1 MSSRVNTRS
10 KRKRDATIT
19 KFALKD
25 LLYVALLNDLNISYE
40 HNAWFMGYLIDWNG
54 YNEALMKRGLI
65 LLDLDF
71 VAVWSRELKTMND
84 GKEGGRY
91 RYPESFIKL
100 LAAVYAYVLPYRQLE
115 GFMRGLSQYVDGL
128 KAPDYTTIWWPIAK
142 MKIDLASSAN
152 LDKDVT
158 IAVDSSGIKVS
169 NRGEWIHKKWRIELG
184 FIKVHIALDTKT
196 KRIPA
201 IEVTKEDVGDGCMFG
216 RLVKG
221 SANIANVRKVI
232 GDGAYDSKVNF
243 RLASDMD
250 IEPLLRVR
258 KNASLKGGG
267 CMPRKFAIALQLGN
281 DGLKKERG
289 YGYRWIA
296 ESAFSCLKRTF
307 GEYICAVK

>member
-1 MSSRVNTRS
+1 MS
-10 KRKRDATIT
+10 
-19 KFALKD
+19 D
-25 LLYVALLNDLNISYE
+25 LR
-40 HNAWFMGYLIDWNG
+40 DWNG
-54 YNEALMKRGLI
+54 YNEALVKKGLI

-71 VAVWSRELKTMND
+71 VASWSRELKAMND

-100 LAAVYAYVLPYRQLE
+100 LAVVHAYVLPYRQLE

-128 KAPDYTTIWWPIAK
+128 KAPDYTTIWWRIAK
-142 MKIDLASSAN
+142 MKVDLAASID

-169 NRGEWIHKKWRIELG
+169 NRGEWIHKKWRVQRG
-184 FIKVHIALDTKT
+184 FIKVHIAVDTKT
-196 KRIPA
+196 KQILA
-201 IEVTKEDVGDGCMFG
+201 IEVTKEDVGDGRMFG

-221 SANIANVRKVI
+221 SANIADVKKVI

-243 RLASDMD
+243 RLASNMD

-267 CMPRKFAIALQLGN
+267 CMPRKFAVVEQLGN
-281 DGLKKERG
+281 DGWRKEKG
-289 YGYRWIA
+289 YGYRWMA

-307 GEYICAVK
+307 GEYICAVKWSNIVKELLLKASIYNLFMKMNLN